1 MFSKTPRIQVDK
13 IEHLDITIPF
23 HPYMEHLLSDYLH
36 HLRSHRPDNV
46 IYKTPAYLLQ
56 KEEPETSSTF
66 LRILDYFSKGISVFC
81 GIVFI
86 ALIILIWIGQVTI
99 GNVQITTLLTVMSF
113 TLVGGIISIGG
124 VKLFSINANLRRAKE
139 KVTQM
144 VSSIGGCPFVNVV
157 DEETKQRYGI
167 INSYEIKDNEFCSGC
182 RLVDFHG
189 KTVCT
194 VSPFYRD

>member
-1 MFSKTPRIQVDK
+1 
-13 IEHLDITIPF
+13 
-23 HPYMEHLLSDYLH
+23 MEHLLSDYLR
-36 HLRSHRPDNV
+36 HLRSHQPDNV
-46 IYKTPAYLLQ
+46 FCKARTYLLR
-56 KEEPETSSTF
+56 KEEPESSYTF
-66 LRILDYFSKGISVFC
+66 LRILDYFSKGISAFC
-81 GIVFI
+81 GIGFV

-144 VSSIGGCPFVNVV
+144 VSSIGGCPFVNVA
-157 DEETKQRYGI
+157 DEETKQQYGI
-167 INSYEIKDNEFCSGC
+167 INSYEIRGKEFCSGC

-194 VSPFYRD
+194 VSPVYRN